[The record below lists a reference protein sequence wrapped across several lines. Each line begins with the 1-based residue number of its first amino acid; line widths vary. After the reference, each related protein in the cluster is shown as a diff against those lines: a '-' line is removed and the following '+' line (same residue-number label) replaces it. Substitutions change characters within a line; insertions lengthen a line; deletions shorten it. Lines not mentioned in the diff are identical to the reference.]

1 MRVSCI
7 GVGIGGGSSFEV
19 IGILHWGFA
28 DCLGG
33 IVSGGFDFGVGVVC
47 CAFGVGSCFRL
58 GSLSPL
64 SGVVCQGVGDSC
76 LGSCVGCAMRRLFG
90 GCGGRL
96 GTQIGF
102 RLGAALVV
110 AWPAGVSVLAAW
122 VLLRC
127 MGASGCEFFGAFAI
141 GPLRLALSRWLFAG
155 ALWGSF
161 VFWG

>member
-1 MRVSCI
+1 MGRAASDLVCSHTLLLFGCLVAHCFLRVDVVGCFRCGSWGLGLSCFYLVGDFGWGVRGVWLWAGVGFRFGCAVRASCI

-64 SGVVCQGVGDSC
+64 SFVWC
-76 LGSCVGCAMRRLFG
+76 RLP
-90 GCGGRL
+90 GR
-96 GTQIGF
+96 G
-102 RLGAALVV
+102 
-110 AWPAGVSVLAAW
+110 
-122 VLLRC
+122 
-127 MGASGCEFFGAFAI
+127 
-141 GPLRLALSRWLFAG
+141 
-155 ALWGSF
+155 
-161 VFWG
+161 

>member
-1 MRVSCI
+1 M
-7 GVGIGGGSSFEV
+7 
-19 IGILHWGFA
+19 
-28 DCLGG
+28 
-33 IVSGGFDFGVGVVC
+33 
-47 CAFGVGSCFRL
+47 
-58 GSLSPL
+58 
-64 SGVVCQGVGDSC
+64 GDSC

-96 GTQIGF
+96 GTQTGF